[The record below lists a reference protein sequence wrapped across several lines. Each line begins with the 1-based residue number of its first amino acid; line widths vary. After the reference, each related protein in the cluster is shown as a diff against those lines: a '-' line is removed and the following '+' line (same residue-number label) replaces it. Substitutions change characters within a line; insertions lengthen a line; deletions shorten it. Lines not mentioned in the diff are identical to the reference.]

1 MDLSA
6 YAVVMKW
13 DPNKY
18 VQFAD
23 HRDRPF
29 YDLTARI
36 TAATPQLV
44 VDMGCGPGP
53 LTHSLAERW
62 PDARVVGLDSS
73 VEMIDQARSKHH
85 AEYLS
90 FEFADARQ
98 WTPEPDTDVLVSN
111 AMLQWIPEHR
121 QLIARWL
128 EALAPGAWFA
138 AQVPGNFHSPSHAL
152 MRQLAESERW
162 APQLSGVLRQDD
174 ASGEPSDYL
183 KILLDAGFEPDV
195 WETTYGQILSGP
207 DPVLEWVRGT
217 ALRPVLARLSAT
229 DAADFEAQYGALVS
243 EAYPAVD
250 DHGGGTVTLFPFR
263 RIFMVGRKR

>member
-1 MDLSA
+1 
-6 YAVVMKW
+6 
-13 DPNKY
+13 
-18 VQFAD
+18 
-23 HRDRPF
+23 
-29 YDLTARI
+29 
-36 TAATPQLV
+36 
-44 VDMGCGPGP
+44 
-53 LTHSLAERW
+53 
-62 PDARVVGLDSS
+62 
-73 VEMIDQARSKHH
+73 
-85 AEYLS
+85 
-90 FEFADARQ
+90 
-98 WTPEPDTDVLVSN
+98 
-111 AMLQWIPEHR
+111 
-121 QLIARWL
+121 
-128 EALAPGAWFA
+128 
-138 AQVPGNFHSPSHAL
+138 